1 MDFLNFN
8 NMKLELIKDNTTDE
22 KYICITPP
30 INFVLKKSVVLDSIN
45 NLLKIKL
52 TDDSKIDILKNQ
64 IINEIYT
71 KSKEIYGKQKEF
83 NIIKDYYCDVKRLFL
98 FNNNYEEIILVNNKT
113 NLSIHKNSYIQ
124 GTIQI
129 NKIWISN
136 KSYGP
141 VFELINYDQVLDQNN
156 NEFLNDSD
164 NESVIE
170 YDF

>member
-1 MDFLNFN
+1 M
-8 NMKLELIKDNTTDE
+8 
-22 KYICITPP
+22 
-30 INFVLKKSVVLDSIN
+30 
-45 NLLKIKL
+45 
-52 TDDSKIDILKNQ
+52 
-64 IINEIYT
+64 
-71 KSKEIYGKQKEF
+71 
-83 NIIKDYYCDVKRLFL
+83 
-98 FNNNYEEIILVNNKT
+98 VNNKT